1 MHLCAVNIH
10 DMACHTITTMLIKQS
25 LFLDLTLGNDRNIIN
40 LQSPEMPSESR
51 NIISIYDKRL
61 ADLTQY

>member
-10 DMACHTITTMLIKQS
+10 DMACHTVTIMLIKQS

-51 NIISIYDKRL
+51 NIISIYDN
-61 ADLTQY
+61 D

>member
-1 MHLCAVNIH
+1 MYLCAVNVH
-10 DMACHTITTMLIKQS
+10 DMACHTITTMLIEQS

-40 LQSPEMPSESR
+40 PQSPEMPSESR

>member
-1 MHLCAVNIH
+1 
-10 DMACHTITTMLIKQS
+10 MLIKQF

-40 LQSPEMPSESR
+40 LRSPELPSEPR
-51 NIISIYDKRL
+51 NIISIYNKRL